1 MLLERTEELSALS
14 AALDEARGGVGTTVL
29 VGGEAGSGKSSL
41 AAHFVATAPCRVLRS
56 GCDGATT
63 AAPLGPLM
71 DVAAALGLTVP
82 VHAGEPVDR
91 VRLFAAV
98 RAALGTE
105 PTVWLVEDVHWA
117 DAATLELIR
126 YLARRGEGSP
136 TLLLLTFRDDEVG
149 ADHPLRVLL
158 GELATVRRVRRI
170 AVRPLSRAAVAE
182 LARGSHVDLDALFE
196 RTGGNAF
203 YVTEVLAGGNGAVPP
218 TVRDA
223 VLARAARLSAAA
235 REVLAA
241 AAVIGFHAEIDVL
254 ATVSAQ
260 PLTALDECL
269 TAGVLRDGGSEAVFR
284 HELAREAVAA
294 STLPGRRRA
303 LHRAAYDAIRASAK
317 PDDRRLAHHAAVAGD
332 GPSVI
337 VHAPRAATLAAAL
350 GAHREAAEHYRAALR
365 WGHLLDD
372 AGRADLLERLS
383 YECYLTGQ
391 LPEASDSRAA
401 ELALRRASGD
411 TVRTGS
417 ALRWLSRVYWYRLR
431 NAEAERYAQEAV
443 ETLSQLPDGTEL
455 AMAYSN
461 MAQLRMLADDTDG
474 AEKWGNRAIELAR
487 AFGDVDTEVHALNNV
502 GTALMIAGDERGET
516 ILRESLDTAL
526 AHDLQEH
533 VARAYTNLGATLVKH
548 RRYGA
553 GEDILVAGIAFCA
566 DRDLDSWTSYM
577 RGTLS
582 ILLLET
588 GRWTEA
594 RSLAHAAAT
603 QSAATVSSVNALMVL
618 GRLGTRTGTD
628 PTAAAE
634 AWRVAEP
641 SGEPQRVLICA
652 AGLAEAAWTRDD
664 PDDVRRR
671 VDAVWALAVERGGP
685 WYLGELL
692 WWLHCAGEHRTVP
705 QPVAEPFAL
714 MVAGDAVAAAASW
727 DAIGS
732 PFWAA
737 LARAGSD
744 DPADLRTAAT
754 GLEALGAAATHAA
767 VLRDLR
773 RRRSPVP
780 RRPRAGSR
788 ANAAGLTERE
798 MEVLL
803 VLAEGLSNA
812 EIAARFVLS
821 EKTVAHHVSAVLR
834 KLQEPSRSRAVAAAR
849 RTGLISPA

>member
-1 MLLERTEELSALS
+1 M
-14 AALDEARGGVGTTVL
+14 
-29 VGGEAGSGKSSL
+29 
-41 AAHFVATAPCRVLRS
+41 
-56 GCDGATT
+56 
-63 AAPLGPLM
+63 
-71 DVAAALGLTVP
+71 
-82 VHAGEPVDR
+82 
-91 VRLFAAV
+91 
-98 RAALGTE
+98 
-105 PTVWLVEDVHWA
+105 
-117 DAATLELIR
+117 
-126 YLARRGEGSP
+126 
-136 TLLLLTFRDDEVG
+136 
-149 ADHPLRVLL
+149 
-158 GELATVRRVRRI
+158 
-170 AVRPLSRAAVAE
+170 RPLSRAAVAE

-254 ATVSAQ
+254 AAVSGQ

-332 GPSVI
+332 GPNVI

-391 LPEASDSRAA
+391 LPEASDARAA

-411 TVRTGS
+411 TLRTGS

-548 RRYGA
+548 RRYAA
-553 GEDILVAGIAFCA
+553 GEDVLAAGIAFCA

-692 WWLHCAGEHRTVP
+692 WWLHCAGER
-705 QPVAEPFAL
+705 
-714 MVAGDAVAAAASW
+714 
-727 DAIGS
+727 
-732 PFWAA
+732 
-737 LARAGSD
+737 
-744 DPADLRTAAT
+744 
-754 GLEALGAAATHAA
+754 
-767 VLRDLR
+767 RDG
-773 RRRSPVP
+773 RRSPSPNRSPSWWQATRPRPRRRGTPSAARSGRRWPERAPTIPPICGPPRPGSRRWAPPPPTRRSCVTCAAGVP
-780 RRPRAGSR
+780 RCPADPARAAVPTPRA
-788 ANAAGLTERE
+788 
-798 MEVLL
+798 
-803 VLAEGLSNA
+803 
-812 EIAARFVLS
+812 
-821 EKTVAHHVSAVLR
+821 
-834 KLQEPSRSRAVAAAR
+834 
-849 RTGLISPA
+849 